1 MRHDDDPQ
9 ARASM
14 DPWAVLEALNDGVV
28 VLGET
33 GAVRWCSRQAAKL
46 LGLAAA
52 SVLGQDVE
60 ELRARCAEV
69 GLTLERQRSA
79 PGVLMLREAD
89 DAADA
94 VFLAVAGDQLNGSL
108 NVDRTMTRVIDLA
121 VPRLADA
128 CLLSLIDGRE
138 IRRMGA
144 VCRGGRI
151 EQWWQTGVPL
161 GEAVAAVA
169 RVRATRSAELHAAV
183 TPESLGGLVPEGDQW
198 SPLREPAPHS
208 AMVVP
213 LLGRAAPVGAL
224 LFLARERPHFA
235 RRNLKVAQSFTRRAA
250 LALDNAALYRD
261 RTAVAADPP

>member
-1 MRHDDDPQ
+1 
-9 ARASM
+9 
-14 DPWAVLEALNDGVV
+14 
-28 VLGET
+28 
-33 GAVRWCSRQAAKL
+33 
-46 LGLAAA
+46 
-52 SVLGQDVE
+52 
-60 ELRARCAEV
+60 
-69 GLTLERQRSA
+69 
-79 PGVLMLREAD
+79 MLREAD

-128 CLLSLIDGRE
+128 CLLALIDGRE
-138 IRRMGA
+138 VRRMGA

-161 GEAVAAVA
+161 AEAVAAVA

-183 TPESLGGLVPEGDQW
+183 TPESLGGLVPDGDQW

-213 LLGRAAPVGAL
+213 LLARAAPVGAL

-250 LALDNAALYRD
+250 LALDNAASYRRPEHGCASWRRPRPVSGRKGQVGETCRAAARIATRKPVPSALGRPVRSAETD
-261 RTAVAADPP
+261 RLVQLCKAK

>member
-1 MRHDDDPQ
+1 MRHDDDPL
-9 ARASM
+9 APACM

-28 VLGET
+28 VLGEA
-33 GAVRWCSRQAAKL
+33 GAARWCSIQAAKL
-46 LGLAAA
+46 LGLAPA

-60 ELRARCAEV
+60 ELRARCDEV

-94 VFLAVAGDQLNGSL
+94 AFLAIAGDQLNGSL
-108 NVDRTMTRVIDLA
+108 NIDQTMTRVIDLA

-128 CLLSLIDGRE
+128 CLLALIDGRE
-138 IRRMGA
+138 VHRMGA
-144 VCRGGRI
+144 VCRGGRT
-151 EQWWQTGVPL
+151 EHWRQARVPL
-161 GEAVAAVA
+161 SEAVAAVA

-198 SPLREPAPHS
+198 SPLREPPPHS

-213 LLGRAAPVGAL
+213 LLARAAPVGAL

-235 RRNLKVAQSFTRRAA
+235 RRNLKLAQSFTRRAA

-261 RTAVAADPP
+261 RSAAAVVP